1 MPSVLFICTAN
12 RFRSPIASA
21 WFSRCL
27 HMQTDIQDW
36 QVGSAG
42 TWAKPGLSVF
52 PAPGWISDHFG
63 LDLNAH
69 KAACVDRELL
79 TRSDLTL
86 VMEIN
91 HQEALRAEFPE
102 LKDRIFL
109 LAQVA
114 TGISYDITDP
124 DGKQVDSYLEIAQEI
139 TNLIDKGFDNIC
151 QLAHKLHNPA

>member
-12 RFRSPIASA
+12 RFRSPLASA

-27 HMQTDIQDW
+27 HKQTDFGDW

-42 TWAKPGLSVF
+42 TWATPGLPVF

-63 LDLNAH
+63 IDLNTH

-79 TRSDLTL
+79 TRFDLIL
-86 VMEIN
+86 VMEFN
-91 HQEALRAEFPE
+91 HLEALRTEFPE
-102 LKDRIFL
+102 LTDHIFL
-109 LAQVA
+109 LTQVA
-114 TGISYDITDP
+114 AGIAYDITDP
-124 DGKQVDSYLEIAQEI
+124 DGKQVDSYLEIAREI

-151 QLAHKLHNPA
+151 LLARKLHNPA